1 MILSP
6 ILVLDPHKVERDLA
20 FVMGCLSEVLD
31 EAHEHDLARQL
42 PWRAA
47 EPPGACPPISPDRLS
62 RAYSIAFHLLSLVEQ
77 NAVIQQQRSTEAAH
91 GPSALQALWG
101 QSLEQLRDRGL
112 TPEQIAATLQRVQV
126 ELVLTAHPTEAR
138 RTIVLEHHRSLY
150 LLLVKRENQVWTPNE
165 QFAIREE
172 VKTLL
177 SLLWRTGEIFLHKPD
192 VAAERRN
199 VMHYLY
205 SVFPEV
211 LPALD
216 GRLRQSWAHLGFDP
230 DLLRAP
236 EQLPRCRLGTWVG
249 GDQDGHPLVT
259 AEVTRQTLDDLRL
272 HGLLLLQRQLVAL
285 GRQVSLSDRLEPPP
299 AALSARVSQ
308 LLETRAPGAGDVE
321 AGETWRQFVGL
332 MLAQL
337 PLDSVYPEGGRLRPG
352 AGGYRRAAELI
363 ADLRLLHDSLV
374 ASGAWRVADAA
385 VAPVIRAAETFGFHL
400 ASLDVRQNSAFYDRA
415 IVQLQRAAG
424 LEALDFARATEA
436 SRIEF
441 LDREL
446 ASPRPFLR
454 ADMSAGP
461 EADAV
466 LGTFRALADHVRD
479 NGLDGV
485 GALIVSMTRST
496 SDLLG
501 VYLLAR
507 EVGLTVDDGSG
518 LACRLPVVPLFET
531 IEDLERSPAIL
542 RAFLQHPVTRR
553 SLERQ
558 RREAEGPAG
567 AGSKEAG
574 PGGYG
579 DDALIQQVVVGYS
592 DSNKDGGIL
601 ASLWYLYRAE
611 AALVRVGRESGVR
624 IRFLHGRG
632 GTMSRGG
639 GPEHRFVKAIHPS
652 ALNGDLRVTEQ
663 GEAIEQKFANRLTAV
678 YNLELL
684 FAGVARATLLDQH
697 CPEPPHVLEPDDG
710 LARRAEPADVHA
722 AAACAGIPGVLPS
735 GHADRRDRGE
745 PDRIAPVEADGT
757 VGPRRPARDPLGV
770 QLEPGPLCRA
780 GLVRRGERARG
791 AAGRST
797 RTSSPSSSRHLY
809 TWAPLHYA
817 LSNAATCIAAADLDV
832 MRAYACLVEDET
844 CRLDIFD
851 QIASEFERTSLML
864 ERVYRGSLAER
875 RPNIHAT
882 VQMRNAPLRVLHDQQ
897 IALLREWRRANRL
910 GAGDAAA
917 ALLPPLLLTVN
928 AIAGGLGAT
937 G

>member
-6 ILVLDPHKVERDLA
+6 ILVLDPKKVERDLS

-31 EAHEHDLARQL
+31 EAQEHGLARQL
-42 PWRAA
+42 PWRSGEA
-47 EPPGACPPISPDRLS
+47 PGREDSVSPERLS

-77 NAVIQQQRSTEAAH
+77 NAAIQQQRSTEAAH

-112 TPEQIAATLQRVQV
+112 TADQIAATLRRMQV
-126 ELVLTAHPTEAR
+126 ELVLTAHPTEAK

-165 QFAIREE
+165 QRAIRDEF
-172 VKTLL
+172 KTLL

-205 SVFPEV
+205 SVFPDV

-216 GRLRQSWAHLGFDP
+216 GRLRQSWEHVGFDP

-249 GDQDGHPLVT
+249 GDRDGHPLVT
-259 AEVTRQTLDDLRL
+259 PDVTGETLEDLRL

-299 AALSARVSQ
+299 AALSARVSDLVEARTPPAQ
-308 LLETRAPGAGDVE
+308 GRGDNIE
-321 AGETWRQFVGL
+321 AGETWRRFVDL

-337 PLDSVYPEGGRLRPG
+337 PLESVYPEGGRLRSG
-352 AGGYRRAAELI
+352 SGGYLRAAELI

-374 ASGAWRVADAA
+374 AVGAWRVADAA

-400 ASLDVRQNSAFYDRA
+400 AVLDIRQNSAFYELA
-415 IVQLQRAAG
+415 IEQLRRAAG
-424 LEALDFARATEA
+424 LEPAGYPRWTEE
-436 SRIEF
+436 RRLEF

-454 ADMSAGP
+454 ADLSAGP
-461 EADAV
+461 EADAA
-466 LGTFRALADHVRD
+466 LGTFRVLVDHVRER
-479 NGLDGV
+479 GPDGV
-485 GALIVSMTRST
+485 GALIVSMTRSA

-507 EVGLTVDDGSG
+507 EVGLTTNDGSG
-518 LACRLPVVPLFET
+518 MACRMPVVPLFET
-531 IEDLERSPAIL
+531 IEDLERSPEIL
-542 RAFLQHPVTRR
+542 RAFLRHPVTRR
-553 SLERQ
+553 SLEQQQGER
-558 RREAEGPAG
+558 
-567 AGSKEAG
+567 
-574 PGGYG
+574 
-579 DDALIQQVVVGYS
+579 IQQVVVGYS

-611 AALVRVGRESGVR
+611 AALIRVGREAGVR

-684 FAGVARATLLDQH
+684 FAGVARATLLDRH
-697 CPEPPHVLEPDDG
+697 APEPPHVLEPTMDW
-710 LARRAEPADVHA
+710 LAERSRQTYSHLRRAPGFLAFFRQATPIDAIEESRIGSRPSRRTGQPALEDLRAIPWVFSWSQA
-722 AAACAGIPGVLPS
+722 RYVIPGWYGVGSALE
-735 GHADRRDRGE
+735 ALQAER
-745 PDRIAPVEADGT
+745 PDEF
-757 VGPRRPARDPLGV
+757 
-770 QLEPGPLCRA
+770 A
-780 GLVRRGERARG
+780 GL
-791 AAGRST
+791 SQ
-797 RTSSPSSSRHLY
+797 HLY

-832 MRAYACLVEDET
+832 MRAYACLVEDEAG
-844 CRLDIFD
+844 RADVFEL
-851 QIASEFERTSLML
+851 IAREFERTSLML
-864 ERVYRGSLAER
+864 ERIYRGTLAAR

-882 VQMRNAPLRVLHDQQ
+882 VQMRRAPLRVLHDQQ
-897 IALLREWRRANRL
+897 IALLRDWRRANRL
-910 GAGDAAA
+910 GDGEAAA